1 MACDFFSRSAGATAP
16 AGTIITDIQA
26 ALNAVGPG
34 HISVDGLYGGQTVH
48 AISAFQQNHQLQAS
62 GDVSDA
68 TWTAL
73 MRSPE
78 PPIFERCLQVTAS
91 FEGTGFTLV
100 VGNFDGAGITWGIVG
115 FTPVGGELGTVLGTI
130 NRRHPDLFI
139 KAFGHDADEILHVSG
154 TGTSAAEKT
163 ARADSISRGASK
175 YNVAEPWKTYFY
187 DLGSYREVQK
197 IQVDRA
203 SNVYWKLA
211 TRDVGDLEL
220 GEELGY
226 LLMYDIAVQNGRMR
240 SKNRL
245 KKAQD
250 AFAQQKP
257 ESAGAKRTIVAQ
269 VVADTIAGKYRKD
282 VLDRKVTIA
291 TGKGIVHGGAY
302 ALSSWGFLDGQSPVA
317 SS

>member
-1 MACDFFSRSAGATAP
+1 MARDFFSRAPGATAP

-34 HISVDGLYGGQTVH
+34 HISVDGLYGGQTVQ
-48 AISAFQQNHQLQAS
+48 AISTFQQSRQLQAS
-62 GDVSDA
+62 GNVSDA

-73 MRSPE
+73 MRSSE
-78 PPIFERCLQVTAS
+78 PAIFERCLQVTAS

-115 FTPVGGELGTVLGTI
+115 FTLGGGELGTVLSTI
-130 NRRHPDLFI
+130 NQRHPDLFI
-139 KAFGHDADEILHVSG
+139 KAFGHDADQILHVSG
-154 TGTSAAEKT
+154 TGTSATEKT
-163 ARADSISRGASK
+163 AWADSISRGASK
-175 YNVAEPWKTYFY
+175 YNVAEPWKTYFH

-211 TRDVGDLEL
+211 TRDVGDLGL
-220 GEELGY
+220 GEELDY
-226 LLMYDIAVQNGRMR
+226 LLMYDIAVQNGGMR

-250 AFAQQKP
+250 AFTQQKP
-257 ESAGAKRTIVAQ
+257 KSAGAKREIIAQ
-269 VVADTIAGKYRKD
+269 VVADTIGSKYRKD
-282 VLDRKVTIA
+282 VLDRKMAIA
-291 TGKGIVHGGAY
+291 TGKGIVHGGSY
-302 ALSSWGFLDGQSPVA
+302 ALTSWGFLDGQSPA
-317 SS
+317 TSS